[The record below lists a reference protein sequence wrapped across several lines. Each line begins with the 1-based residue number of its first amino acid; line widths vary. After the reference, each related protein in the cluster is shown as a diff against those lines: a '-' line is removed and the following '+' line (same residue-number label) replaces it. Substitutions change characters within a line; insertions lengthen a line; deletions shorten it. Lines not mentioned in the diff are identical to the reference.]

1 MPNSILPG
9 LSKVSVPSA
18 TMDYYKKKMLCAQ
31 DIETLLK
38 YRDEVMEFF
47 FEGPPPNSNDSNNMR
62 GSILPRKLL
71 TYFEQQGNGLW
82 VIL

>member
-1 MPNSILPG
+1 M
-9 LSKVSVPSA
+9 SVPSA
-18 TMDYYKKKMLCAQ
+18 TMEYYKRKMLCAP

-47 FEGPPPNSNDSNNMR
+47 CEGSPNSEDPNNMR

-71 TYFEQQGNGLW
+71 TYFEQQEKWFMGYS
-82 VIL
+82 IKK